1 MIYILIPGEWAGGW
15 VWDSIAARLRRSGQS
30 VHQLTLPG
38 LENGEDA
45 GEVHLTTHVNAVIDY
60 LESRELNDVVLVGHS
75 YSGIVVGQVSS
86 RLQNRVAHS
95 VFIEA
100 FLPVDGKSLL
110 EVSGLDVAHE
120 KGLIDENGGLWP
132 APTLEELKS
141 QPHLSDEL
149 VKLLVLKLKDHPGK
163 TVTDPAAIVAPLANL
178 RSTFISD
185 DGWLNS
191 SREADLV
198 QTLQKTDN
206 WSFKTIE
213 GGHWPM
219 LTIPDELATLLRGL
233 ST

>member
-1 MIYILIPGEWAGGW
+1 MIYVLIPGAWAGAW
-15 VWDSIAARLRRSGQS
+15 VWDAIATRLRQSGQP

-38 LENGEDA
+38 LGNGED
-45 GEVHLTTHVNAVIDY
+45 GGKVHLSTHVNSVIDF
-60 LESRELNDVVLVGHS
+60 LESRKLNDVVLVGHS
-75 YSGIVVGQVSS
+75 YSGIVVGQVST
-86 RLQNRVAHS
+86 RLQHRVAHS

-110 EVSGLDVAHE
+110 DVSGLDVAHE

-132 APTLEELKS
+132 APTLEELKG

-149 VKLLVLKLKDHPGK
+149 VKLLASKHKDHPGK
-163 TVTDPAAIVAPLANL
+163 TVTDPASIAAPLANL

-185 DGWLNS
+185 AGWLSS

-198 QTLQKTDN
+198 QTLQKNDN
-206 WSFKTIE
+206 RSFKTIE

-219 LTIPDELATLLRGL
+219 LTLTDELATLLLGL
-233 ST
+233 RT